1 MRLQPIVYTKDM
13 KRAVDWYG
21 HVLGLQPSYQ
31 SDVWSTF
38 DVGDAHLAI
47 HRVDGDLANESRI
60 GISLVATEPLENL
73 MERWSSTEAVEVV
86 RGIQD
91 ETFGR
96 SLLVADPDGTFIQVN
111 EHE

>member
-13 KRAVDWYG
+13 DRAVAWYG
-21 HVLGLQPSYQ
+21 QVLGMTPSYQ
-31 SDVWSTF
+31 SDIWTTF
-38 DVGDAHLAI
+38 DVHGAYLAI

-60 GISLVATEPLENL
+60 GISLVATDPLEEL
-73 MERWSSTEAVEVV
+73 VQRWSLAGEVEVV

-96 SLLVADPDGTFIQVN
+96 SLLLTDPDGTFIQVN

>member
-13 KRAVDWYG
+13 TKAITWYG
-21 HVLGLQPSYQ
+21 NVLGLVPSYQ
-31 SDVWSTF
+31 SDVWTTF
-38 DVGDAHLAI
+38 DVGGAYLAI

-60 GISLVATEPLENL
+60 GISLVATDPLEDL
-73 MERWSSTEAVEVV
+73 MQRWSATGQVEVV

-96 SLLVADPDGTFIQVN
+96 SLLLADPDGTFIQVN
-111 EHE
+111 EHA